1 MYFLVDFCSVLLNLF
16 EEVVVWKG
24 QLPRNCCEGDDFGFL
39 EQPEMSFIN
48 ALWKAVCT
56 SVHPNQNR
64 WG

>member
-39 EQPEMSFIN
+39 EQPEMSFHQCYMESC
-48 ALWKAVCT
+48 LY
-56 SVHPNQNR
+56 
-64 WG
+64 